1 MKLTVKTM
9 NEDPAGYQCWI
20 SINSDAV
27 VFGLLVFWEP
37 NLAQLAFKQ
46 LGEEAIKFLFL
57 SKKFVQE
64 DTSLSHR
71 ELNIPVLS

>member
-27 VFGLLVFWEP
+27 VFGLLVFLVTKPGTISLQTTW
-37 NLAQLAFKQ
+37 
-46 LGEEAIKFLFL
+46 LGGHEVSVSF
-57 SKKFVQE
+57 
-64 DTSLSHR
+64 
-71 ELNIPVLS
+71 

>member
-27 VFGLLVFWEP
+27 VFGLLVF
-37 NLAQLAFKQ
+37 LATKP
-46 LGEEAIKFLFL
+46 GTI
-57 SKKFVQE
+57 
-64 DTSLSHR
+64 SLQTTW
-71 ELNIPVLS
+71 